1 MMTNDKHAVARRTMS
16 ALALGIVL
24 TACQGGRSDGFTA
37 TERSEDGAVPNVSEG
52 SGIFGSVAGS
62 PHDYTGDIR
71 YTTGN
76 DGARDLMV
84 VSRVSDQTHWQIA
97 GVRPEIGIYAC
108 DETLQLRLQREG
120 QAVLST
126 AGAGDCLLEVSKVN
140 LDHLNGRFT
149 GHLVDGSGSA
159 FVIEDGVFQIA
170 LASAIPDLDEDGLSD
185 ADDNCPFA
193 ANPDQADNN
202 GNGRGNACDPS
213 DEEQ

>member
-1 MMTNDKHAVARRTMS
+1 MMNDKQ
-16 ALALGIVL
+16 ALALRMLSVLALGTVL
-24 TACQGGRSDGFTA
+24 TACQGGRSNELTVAERTVDGI
-37 TERSEDGAVPNVSEG
+37 VPSISEG

-62 PHDYTGDIR
+62 PLHYTGDIR
-71 YTTGN
+71 YTAGN
-76 DGARDLMV
+76 DGAKDLMV

-97 GVRPEIGIYAC
+97 GIRSEIGIYAC

-126 AGAGDCLLEVSKVN
+126 AGAGDCILEVSKAN

-149 GHLVDGSGSA
+149 GRLVDGSGSV
-159 FVIEDGVFQIA
+159 FVIEDGVFQIT
-170 LASAIPDLDEDGLSD
+170 LASAIPDLDDDGLSD